1 MRRPD
6 GPGTGGR
13 GAGGAS
19 PCELLAVS
27 FAYPPSALPRA
38 VQVMR
43 LLKNLGTRTTLVCA
57 DHEEKRVRKD
67 PTLVAEAESFLAH
80 CLRVPFAPRGWR
92 GLISRAAYR
101 FDLPAIDKTP
111 DHFRPWKPAVMRA
124 VAAFARERGYAPD
137 VLASFGFPMSD
148 HLIGLAL
155 KRRLRVPWVAHF
167 SDPWVDNPFTRHD
180 PLTRRLNL
188 SLEGKVLAAA
198 DRLVFTSRE
207 TLELVMSKY
216 PRGLKAKARV
226 VAHAYD
232 PEQFP
237 AREGAAGG
245 PLVIRYLG
253 DLYNHRSPEPLFRA
267 LAHTLSERPQ
277 LLSGVRFE
285 IVGSTYELDLGAMGL
300 NALPEGMVAVKP
312 SVKYLDSL
320 TLMAGADGLLVI
332 DAPAEVSVFLPSKLI
347 DYVGAG
353 RPVLGITPPG
363 TAADL
368 IRRLGGWVADPSDV
382 PAVAAALQTFV
393 AYLRERQGAREPW
406 GDAGVRRGFAVAT
419 VSREFEGI
427 LEELLGRPVVGTRE
441 AARLSPEGFSRRG
454 DS

>member
-6 GPGTGGR
+6 APGTGGAAA
-13 GAGGAS
+13 GAP

-43 LLKNLGTRTTLVCA
+43 LLKNLRARTTLVCA
-57 DHEEKRVRKD
+57 DHAEKGVRKD
-67 PTLVAEAESFLAH
+67 PTLVAESESFLAH

-92 GLISRAAYR
+92 GVVSRVAYR

-111 DHFRPWKPAVMRA
+111 DHFRSWKPAVMRA
-124 VAAFARERGYAPD
+124 VAAFSRARGYAPD
-137 VLASFGFPMSD
+137 ALATFGFPMSD

-155 KRRLRVPWVAHF
+155 QRRLRVPWVAHF

-188 SLEGKVLAAA
+188 SLEGKVFAAA
-198 DRLVFTSRE
+198 DRLVFTSGE

-216 PRGLKAKARV
+216 PRGLREKARV

-232 PEQFP
+232 SEQFP
-237 AREGAAGG
+237 ARTGAAGG
-245 PLVIRYLG
+245 PVVIRYLG

-267 LAHTLSERPQ
+267 LALLLAERPR
-277 LLSGVRFE
+277 LLSDVRFE
-285 IVGSTYELDLGAMGL
+285 LVGSTYELNLGAMGL
-300 NALPEGMVAVKP
+300 DALPEGMVAVKP

-320 TLMAGADGLLVI
+320 ALMASADGLLVI

-363 TAADL
+363 TATDL

-382 PAVAAALQTFV
+382 PAVAAALQTFI
-393 AYLRERQGAREPW
+393 AYLRSHRSMTAPW
-406 GDAGVRRGFAVAT
+406 GEAETRRGFEAGT
-419 VSREFEGI
+419 VSETFAGI
-427 LEELLGRPVVGTRE
+427 LRELI
-441 AARLSPEGFSRRG
+441 
-454 DS
+454 D